1 MNLTILLSK
10 LLRKNYLIRKV
21 TETGENYTLIIEDNV
36 VVFQIDLGESVDTL
50 DSFLNAMRKL
60 MKISNQQAQKMWKR
74 AE

>member
-1 MNLTILLSK
+1 
-10 LLRKNYLIRKV
+10 V